1 MTTLE
6 QPRTRNIPRIL
17 AWPVGVLTR
26 DLGRPRI
33 YMLAIVCLLAQL
45 VPGMVSESL
54 LLTLGVACIYGIAAI
69 GLNIVFGMGGLL
81 SMAQAA
87 LMAVGAYAFVI
98 TFPETLPLL
107 VAVVFASLL
116 SAGISTFTGVLAARV
131 KTHYFI
137 LAAFAVG
144 QIILLLITQLRDLTG
159 GSVGTPLTEIVTI
172 GGIEIATPE
181 AIFRVASIVL
191 VVAWYVADTFR
202 ESREGLALRMTA
214 IDEPLAISSGIAV
227 GRYRL
232 LATFLGGI
240 FAGIAGVLLAIH
252 NGFLGPQSFELGT
265 AILLLL
271 IVVVAGRGR
280 SGGIVIAALILT
292 YLSQGLLELLAVGN
306 IVYGTG
312 LILLLILAPS
322 GLSGAASFLRSSVR
336 PFLPEGSG
344 RQ

>member
-1 MTTLE
+1 MVAW
-6 QPRTRNIPRIL
+6 PIAIL
-17 AWPVGVLTR
+17 AR
-26 DLGRPRI
+26 DLGRPRFLMI
-33 YMLAIVCLLAQL
+33 VLAVLLAQL
-45 VPGMVSESL
+45 VPGMVSETL
-54 LLTLGVACIYGIAAI
+54 LLTLGVACIYGIGAI

-87 LMAVGAYAFVI
+87 LMAVGGYAFII
-98 TFPETLPLL
+98 TFPDSLPLL
-107 VAVVFASLL
+107 VAVLFACTL

-144 QIILLLITQLRDLTG
+144 MIIILAITQMRDLTG
-159 GSVGTPLTEIVTI
+159 GAVGMPLGGTVTVAGYDI
-172 GGIEIATPE
+172 FGAEP
-181 AIFRVASIVL
+181 IFRVASVFL
-191 VVAWYVADTFR
+191 ALAWYIGDTFR

-227 GRYRL
+227 GRYRI
-232 LATFLGGI
+232 LATFIGGA

-252 NGFLGPQSFELGT
+252 NGFLGPQSFELTT

-271 IVVVAGRGR
+271 IVVVAGRARNGAV
-280 SGGIVIAALILT
+280 VIAAMILT

-306 IVYGTG
+306 LVYGAG

-322 GLSGAASFLRSSVR
+322 GLSGAAAFLRNAVS
-336 PFLPEGSG
+336 PFLPQGAG
-344 RQ
+344 KP